1 MMATCG
7 VLIGLLLAA
16 PVEAE
21 KPVGKLLS
29 PSAEKFYAKRCATC
43 HDVATGRTP
52 PRSALAFVPPAVI
65 DRALSSGSMKPMAAG
80 MSAEEIHDLA
90 VHLSGLP
97 DRPPQAD
104 PPACPSQSE
113 RTVQTLADEDPT
125 GWPSTSRDD
134 ENTRY
139 QPFPGLSREDVPKL
153 QLAWTLGIPGG
164 ASGPPIISA
173 GRLFISS
180 GSGRI
185 LALDAH
191 KGCTLWSVTHNRI
204 VRTLALGS
212 TQETSAG
219 PLLFFA
225 DDLGRAHAIDAVTGK
240 SRWTSQV
247 EEHPLNRATAAP
259 KIHGGRVY
267 VAMSSIED
275 PLTHDPSYACCT
287 SRGSVTALDTN
298 TGKILWKQHT
308 VSKAPVLVAGVAGTA
323 SARHGPAGG
332 SVYTPVAIDTRRG
345 AVYASTAEAYTAD
358 ESPGAYSV
366 IAFDMKTGDRLWE
379 KQFLPGPEVREK
391 ACVGL
396 DETDC
401 RNLFS
406 MGTSVVVHRS
416 SGSDGSKDLLVV
428 GQKWGFVYAL
438 DPNRE
443 GEVVWKRRVA
453 RGGALGGVMYGLAD
467 DGDALYIPV
476 SDLYVEPPHRPG
488 DLVALDPI
496 DGKVRWRARQP
507 EPVCSWGNDESCVG
521 AQSAAPTVIPGVVF
535 ASAWDGFIR
544 AHSSETGELIWEF
557 DTGRTFD
564 AINGKAK
571 GGQIAAYPTQ
581 VVDGHVYVTSGASSQ
596 ARPGNALLVFE
607 VAN

>member
-1 MMATCG
+1 MATCG
-7 VLIGLLLAA
+7 VLIGLRLAA

-185 LALDAH
+185 LALDAQ

-406 MGTSVVVHRS
+406 MGTSVVIHRS